1 MCVYVC
7 ARACVCVCVMEGERV
22 KDCVCVCVVYTN
34 THMYRR
40 AHTLIQDP
48 NVKPAC
54 KCTGGRKTQFT
65 NTEEGGP
72 LDTGGHGAWPQDLP
86 MNGGAAYI
94 DGIVGNN
101 AYKAKTQTLAWTAVV
116 SHEEALQAYRN
127 LLRLAGRAVGG
138 KAPLRIALLGEEAAG
153 DGDADENSADNADVH
168 TETEAVG
175 DGNVDEDNVDDA
187 DGHEKTET
195 VGDSDDDEDTVDEDT
210 VDEDTVD
217 SADTNEEQKTEGG
230 GDVDE
235 DNADGADGVEE
246 KETEGDGDAD
256 EHEETAVREEARWRL
271 LHTDP
276 KATASDRNLI
286 EQLRRNYQ
294 SFLAD
299 SGKCDQLGD
308 YCEGRLCRW

>member
-34 THMYRR
+34 THMYRH

-54 KCTGGRKTQFT
+54 KCTGGRKTHFT

-86 MNGGAAYI
+86 INGGAAYI

-116 SHEEALQAYRN
+116 SHEKALRAYRN

-138 KAPLRIALLGEEAAG
+138 KAPLRMASLGEEAAG

-168 TETEAVG
+168 AETEAAG

-195 VGDSDDDEDTVDEDT
+195 AGDSDDDEDTVD
-210 VDEDTVD
+210 
-217 SADTNEEQKTEGG
+217 SADVNEEQKTEGG

-235 DNADGADGVEE
+235 GNADGADGVEE

-256 EHEETAVREEARWRL
+256 EHEETVVREEARWRL

>member
-1 MCVYVC
+1 
-7 ARACVCVCVMEGERV
+7 
-22 KDCVCVCVVYTN
+22 
-34 THMYRR
+34 
-40 AHTLIQDP
+40 
-48 NVKPAC
+48 
-54 KCTGGRKTQFT
+54 
-65 NTEEGGP
+65 
-72 LDTGGHGAWPQDLP
+72 